1 MWAIWPTAAGETGC
15 RSEVGLAGALD
26 LAAKIAQVTPVTQ
39 LPADFTLLQITPAL
53 DTGGV
58 EQTTL
63 DMARAVTE
71 AGGRALV
78 ASRGGRLEDE
88 LARRGGELV
97 RMDMATKNPLTMLGN
112 ARRLR
117 SLIRDE
123 GVSLVHIRSRAPAF
137 AALAAARAEGVPV
150 VTTYHGVYNARSA
163 LKRWYNGVMVRG
175 DFTIANSD
183 FTRAHVMATHPVD
196 PARVRSIP
204 RGVDLAR
211 FDPDAVPE
219 ARVRALRARWGLSA
233 DETRTVF
240 LLAGRLTRWKGQ
252 ELVIRALGA
261 ARMAGGP
268 EMILVLA
275 GDDQGR
281 HDYTASLHALAE
293 LEGVGEAVRIV
304 GHCADMPAAYL
315 AADFAL
321 SPSLEPEAFGRTA
334 VEPQAMGRP
343 VLAAAHGGTAETVV
357 DGETGWLVAPGSLT
371 DWASALTTA
380 ALSPPETRARM
391 GAAGRARARQLYGL
405 DVMCDATL
413 DVYARV
419 LAGRAAAT

>member
-1 MWAIWPTAAGETGC
+1 MFGPLD
-15 RSEVGLAGALD
+15 VGGR
-26 LAAKIAQVTPVTQ
+26 IAQVTPVTQ

-63 DMARAVTE
+63 DMARAVTR

-78 ASRGGRLEDE
+78 ASRGGRLETE

-97 RMDMATKNPLTMLGN
+97 RMDMATKNPLTMVRN

-117 SLIRDE
+117 DLIRDRRI
-123 GVSLVHIRSRAPAF
+123 SLVHIRSRAPAF
-137 AALAAARAEGVPV
+137 AALWAARATGVPV
-150 VTTYHGVYNARSA
+150 VTTYHGVYNARSS

-183 FTRAHVMATHPVD
+183 FTRDHVLATHAVD
-196 PARVRSIP
+196 PSRVRSIP

-211 FDPDAVPE
+211 FDPDAVSAE
-219 ARVRALRARWGLSA
+219 RVRDLRAHWQIA
-233 DETRTVF
+233 PDDPRTVF

-261 ARMAGGP
+261 ARLAGGP
-268 EMILVLA
+268 GMILVLA

-281 HDYTASLHALAE
+281 HDYTASLRALAE

-304 GHCADMPAAYL
+304 GHCSDMPAAYL

-343 VLAAAHGGTAETVV
+343 VLAANHGGTAETVV
-357 DGETGWLVAPGSLT
+357 DGETGWLLTPGSLL
-371 DWASALTTA
+371 DWAGGLTTA
-380 ALSPPETRARM
+380 ALSSPEMRATM
-391 GAAGRARARQLYGL
+391 GAAGRARSRRFYGL
-405 DVMCDATL
+405 EVMCDATL
-413 DVYARV
+413 AVYAGV
-419 LAGRAAAT
+419 LAERAGMS

>member
-1 MWAIWPTAAGETGC
+1 MTGV
-15 RSEVGLAGALD
+15 RQPLS
-26 LAAKIAQVTPVTQ
+26 
-39 LPADFTLLQITPAL
+39 DFTLLQITPAL

-63 DMARAVTE
+63 DIARAVTA

-78 ASRGGRLEDE
+78 ASRGGRMEDE

-97 RMDMATKNPLTMLGN
+97 RLDMATKNPLTMLRN
-112 ARRLR
+112 ARALERV
-117 SLIRDE
+117 IRDE

-137 AALAAARAEGVPV
+137 AALAAARRAGVPV

-163 LKRWYNGVMVRG
+163 LKRRYNGVMVRG

-183 FTRAHVMATHPVD
+183 FTCAHVLATHGVAAD
-196 PARVRSIP
+196 RVLAIP
-204 RGVDLAR
+204 RGVDLGR
-211 FDPDAVPE
+211 FDPDAVAPE
-219 ARVRALRARWGLSA
+219 RVATLRQAWGVPP

-261 ARMAGGP
+261 AHLAGGP
-268 EMILVLA
+268 GMILVLA

-281 HDYTASLHALAE
+281 HDYTASLRALAE
-293 LEGVGEAVRIV
+293 LEGVSEAVRIV

-321 SPSLEPEAFGRTA
+321 APSLEPEAFGRTA
-334 VEPQAMGRP
+334 VEPQVMGRP
-343 VLAAAHGGTAETVV
+343 VLAAAHGGPAETVI
-357 DGETGWLVAPGSLT
+357 DGETGWLLAPGSLQA
-371 DWASALTTA
+371 WSAGLAAAALTA
-380 ALSPPETRARM
+380 PERRAGM
-391 GAAGRARARQLYGL
+391 GAAGRARARRPYSL
-405 DVMCDATL
+405 DAMCEATL
-413 DVYARV
+413 AVYQRV
-419 LAGRAAAT
+419 LAERAQGG

>member
-1 MWAIWPTAAGETGC
+1 
-15 RSEVGLAGALD
+15 
-26 LAAKIAQVTPVTQ
+26 VTQ
-39 LPADFTLLQITPAL
+39 LPDAFTLLQITPAL

-63 DMARAVTE
+63 DMARAVSR
-71 AGGRALV
+71 AGGTALV
-78 ASRGGRLEDE
+78 ASRGGRLEDD
-88 LARRGGELV
+88 LARRGGELI
-97 RMDMATKNPLTMLGN
+97 RLDMATKNPLTMLGN
-112 ARRLR
+112 IGRLR
-117 SLIRDE
+117 TLIRDRR
-123 GVSLVHIRSRAPAF
+123 VSLVHIRSRAPAF

-183 FTRAHVMATHPVD
+183 FTRAHVLATHAVAPE
-196 PARVRSIP
+196 RVRSIP
-204 RGVDLAR
+204 RGVDLDR
-211 FDPDAVPE
+211 FDPAVVTAE
-219 ARVRALRARWGLSA
+219 RVEALRSQWGLAA
-233 DETRTVF
+233 DDPRTVF

-261 ARMAGGP
+261 AQLAGGP
-268 EMILVLA
+268 GMVLVLA

-281 HDYTASLHALAE
+281 HDYTASLRALAE

-321 SPSLEPEAFGRTA
+321 APSLEPEAFGRTA

-343 VLAAAHGGTAETVV
+343 VLAADHGGTAETVV
-357 DGETGWLVAPGSLT
+357 DGETGWLRAPGALA
-371 DWASALTTA
+371 DWAAGLTTA
-380 ALSPPETRARM
+380 ALSSPETRARM
-391 GAAGRARARQLYGL
+391 GAAGMERARSLYSL

-413 DVYARV
+413 AVYARV
-419 LAGRAAAT
+419 LAEQAHAS

>member
-1 MWAIWPTAAGETGC
+1 M
-15 RSEVGLAGALD
+15 
-26 LAAKIAQVTPVTQ
+26 TQ
-39 LPADFTLLQITPAL
+39 LPDAFTLLQITPAL

-63 DMARAVTE
+63 DMARAVSR
-71 AGGRALV
+71 AGGTALV
-78 ASRGGRLEDE
+78 ASRGGRLEDD
-88 LARRGGELV
+88 LARRGGELI
-97 RMDMATKNPLTMLGN
+97 RLDMATKNPLTMLGN
-112 ARRLR
+112 VGRLR
-117 SLIRDE
+117 TLIRDRR
-123 GVSLVHIRSRAPAF
+123 VSLVHIRSRAPAF

-183 FTRAHVMATHPVD
+183 FTRAHVLATHAVAPE
-196 PARVRSIP
+196 RVRSIP

-211 FDPDAVPE
+211 FDPAVVTAE
-219 ARVRALRARWGLSA
+219 RVEALRSQWGLAA
-233 DETRTVF
+233 DDPRTVF

-261 ARMAGGP
+261 AQLAGGP
-268 EMILVLA
+268 GMVLVLA

-281 HDYTASLHALAE
+281 HDYTASLRALAE

-321 SPSLEPEAFGRTA
+321 APSLEPEAFGRTA

-343 VLAAAHGGTAETVV
+343 VLAADHGGTAETVV
-357 DGETGWLVAPGSLT
+357 DGETGWLLAPGALA
-371 DWASALTTA
+371 DWAAGLTTA

-391 GAAGRARARQLYGL
+391 GAAGMERARSLYSL

-413 DVYARV
+413 AVYARV
-419 LAGRAAAT
+419 LAEQAHAS

>member
-1 MWAIWPTAAGETGC
+1 M
-15 RSEVGLAGALD
+15 
-26 LAAKIAQVTPVTQ
+26 TQ
-39 LPADFTLLQITPAL
+39 LPDAFTLLQITPAL

-63 DMARAVTE
+63 DMARAVSR
-71 AGGRALV
+71 AGGTALV
-78 ASRGGRLEDE
+78 ASRGGRLEDD
-88 LARRGGELV
+88 LARRGGELI
-97 RMDMATKNPLTMLGN
+97 RLDMATKNPLTMLGN
-112 ARRLR
+112 IGRLR
-117 SLIRDE
+117 TLIRDRR
-123 GVSLVHIRSRAPAF
+123 VSLVHIRSRAPAF

-183 FTRAHVMATHPVD
+183 FTRAHVLATHAVAPE
-196 PARVRSIP
+196 RVRSIP
-204 RGVDLAR
+204 RGVDLDR
-211 FDPDAVPE
+211 FDPAVVTAE
-219 ARVRALRARWGLSA
+219 RVEALRSQWGLAA
-233 DETRTVF
+233 DDPRTVF

-261 ARMAGGP
+261 AQLAGGP
-268 EMILVLA
+268 GMVLVLA

-281 HDYTASLHALAE
+281 HDYTASLRALAE

-321 SPSLEPEAFGRTA
+321 APSLEPEAFGRTA

-343 VLAAAHGGTAETVV
+343 VLAADHGGTAETVV
-357 DGETGWLVAPGSLT
+357 DGETGWLRAPGALA
-371 DWASALTTA
+371 DWAAGLTTA
-380 ALSPPETRARM
+380 ALSSPETRARM
-391 GAAGRARARQLYGL
+391 GAAGMERARSLYSL

-413 DVYARV
+413 AVYARV
-419 LAGRAAAT
+419 LAEQAHAS

>member
-1 MWAIWPTAAGETGC
+1 
-15 RSEVGLAGALD
+15 
-26 LAAKIAQVTPVTQ
+26 VTQ

-63 DMARAVTE
+63 DIARAVVQ

-88 LARRGGELV
+88 LARRGGELI
-97 RMDMATKNPLTMLGN
+97 RMDMATKNPLTMHRN
-112 ARRLR
+112 ARHLR
-117 SLIRDE
+117 ALIRDRR
-123 GVSLVHIRSRAPAF
+123 VSLVHIRSRAPAF

-150 VTTYHGVYNARSA
+150 VTTYHGVYNARSS
-163 LKRWYNGVMVRG
+163 LKRWYNGMMVRG

-183 FTRAHVMATHPVD
+183 FTRDHVLKTHPVD
-196 PARVRSIP
+196 PLRVQSIP

-211 FDPDAVPE
+211 FDPDAVSPE
-219 ARVRALRARWGLSA
+219 RVRALRARWQIA
-233 DETRTVF
+233 PDDPRTIF

-252 ELVIRALGA
+252 ELVIRALGM

-268 EMILVLA
+268 GMILVLA

-281 HDYTASLHALAE
+281 HDYTASLRALAE
-293 LEGVGEAVRIV
+293 LEGVEEAVRIV
-304 GHCADMPAAYL
+304 GHCTDMPAAYL

-321 SPSLEPEAFGRTA
+321 APSLEPEAFGRTA

-343 VLAAAHGGTAETVV
+343 VLAAAHGGTAETVA
-357 DGETGWLVAPGSLT
+357 DGETGWLLTPGSLV
-371 DWASALTTA
+371 DWAAGLTA
-380 ALSPPETRARM
+380 AAQSSAQTRAQM
-391 GAAGRARARQLYGL
+391 GLAGQARSRRLYGL
-405 DVMCDATL
+405 DVMCAATL
-413 DVYARV
+413 AVYARV
-419 LAGRAAAT
+419 LAEQAGAS